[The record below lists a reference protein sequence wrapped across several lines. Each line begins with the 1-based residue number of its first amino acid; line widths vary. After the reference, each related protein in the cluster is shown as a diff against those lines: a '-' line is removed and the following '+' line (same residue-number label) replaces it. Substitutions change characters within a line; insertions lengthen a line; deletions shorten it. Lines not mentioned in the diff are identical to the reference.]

1 MQRILRYHFVGMVLL
16 TLCSIVSAG
25 EELRIATYNLNN
37 YLVMDRH
44 VGARWR
50 PSYPKP
56 EGEKAIVRQIIKDVS
71 PDVLVLQE
79 MGPLDFLEEL
89 RADLAREG
97 MHFEYAV
104 HMQGADP
111 DRHVAVL
118 SKRAPQS
125 VVKHSDLSF
134 KYIETRELV
143 KRGMLEMTFE
153 LGGGERFQ
161 LFALHLKSRYTDVK
175 ADENSEMRRV
185 REAEACRNRVIE
197 RTYESNRSNFLIV
210 GDFNDHPASAPL
222 RRFYRRGNLEIGSLV
237 PAADSRGEEW
247 TYYYDKE
254 ARYES
259 VDGFIASPNMMS
271 RIKAGRAQ
279 IVDSPGA
286 LSGSDHR
293 MVYLD
298 LAEPFSVETAPND

>member
-1 MQRILRYHFVGMVLL
+1 MRRFLRLFVFCLVSL
-16 TLCSIVSAG
+16 TLLSVLNG
-25 EELRIATYNLNN
+25 EELRVATYNLNN

-56 EGEKAIVRQIIKDVS
+56 EGEKAIVRQIVRDVS

-97 MHFEYAV
+97 LHYEYAV

-111 DRHVAVL
+111 DRHLAVL
-118 SKRAPQS
+118 SKRAPKA
-125 VVKHSDLSF
+125 VVKHTDLNF
-134 KYIETRELV
+134 KYFESRQAV
-143 KRGMLEMTFE
+143 KRGMLELSFS
-153 LGGGERFQ
+153 LGAGNEFQ
-161 LFALHLKSRYTDVK
+161 LFVVHLKSRYTDVK
-175 ADENSEMRRV
+175 EDENSELRRV
-185 REAEACRNRVIE
+185 REAEACRNRIVE
-197 RTYESNRSNFLIV
+197 RTHESNQLSYIIA
-210 GDFNDHPASAPL
+210 GDFNDHPNSAPM

-247 TYYYDKE
+247 TYYYGKE
-254 ARYES
+254 SRYES
-259 VDGFIASPNMMS
+259 VDGFVASASMMP
-271 RIKAGRAQ
+271 RIKAGIAQ

-286 LSGSDHR
+286 LAGSDHR
-293 MVYLD
+293 MIYID
-298 LAEPFSVETAPND
+298 LVAPAGLKEDAE